1 MFFPN
6 MSFHRKLTILVAV
19 STFSALAMACLGLAL
34 FERHSFRNARMNEL
48 ALLGNTLG
56 ANTAASVSFND
67 QKGAGEMLGALRADP
82 GLIAA
87 YLYDNSG
94 IVFAEY
100 RRANSPGNFVL
111 PSLPPD
117 GTQFTSDSLMV
128 SQGVF
133 LRGDRSGSL
142 VLVSDLRAMNQK
154 IRQFAKLSALILV
167 FSILVT
173 FLVSIRFLR
182 IATDPILQLARI
194 AGRVS
199 SDGNYALRAPG
210 GGKDEIG
217 ALIHSFNEMLGDIQQ
232 RDAALQNAKDEL
244 EHRVQERTAELQTEV
259 NERERVDKALSNERQ
274 VLRTLIDNVPDLL
287 FVKDLESRIV
297 VVNVALARS
306 MGLKSPEEAV
316 GRNDFD
322 FFPEELAESFRQD
335 DAKVMRSKQ
344 PLLNREEVGVD
355 ASGNRTCW
363 LTTKV
368 PLLDSNGEVTGLA
381 GVGRDIT
388 ARKNMEVELQ
398 RAKDTLSKERQV
410 LRTLI
415 DNVPDHMYV
424 KDKDSRFV
432 VANARVARSIGAKSP
447 EELIGKTDFDFYP
460 KELADAFHQDELNL
474 ILTKQPLFNR
484 EEQCQD
490 ANGDRTWLLTTKV
503 PLFGNNGEVTG
514 LAGVGRDITAR
525 KKAEVEWKR
534 AKEAAEAANRAKSE
548 FLANMSHEIRTP
560 LNGVIGMTDLAL
572 DTELSAEQ
580 REYLETVKLSA
591 DSLLT
596 VINDILDFSKVEAG
610 KVELDLTDFNP
621 ADCVETTLRTL
632 ALRAD
637 EKGLELLFEIA
648 PDVPDV
654 VCGDPTRLRQILVN
668 LVGNAIK
675 FTHKG
680 EVSVKAALD
689 SKDGDTGVLHFT
701 VSDTGIGI
709 PEDKQKSIFDP
720 FSQAD
725 TSTTRKYGGT
735 GLGLTISARLV
746 ALMGGRIWVE
756 STLGR
761 GTQFHFTILVK
772 AAHRQVEIGTPAP
785 PEVLRGVRALI
796 IDDNRTNQ
804 RILRGM
810 LLRWDMKPVTVDGGE
825 EALAAIALARDNGEQ
840 FSLILTDMHMPHMD
854 GFTLIE
860 KIHQQ
865 SALSTPTIIMLTS
878 AGHRGDS
885 ERCREL
891 GVAADLLKPI
901 RQSELR
907 EAIALVLGA
916 RQPNGAIPL
925 VTRYS
930 LHDARDPHDVLSIL
944 VAEDNPV
951 NQRLAARML
960 EKRGHR
966 VTLAGNGSEALD
978 ALVRE
983 SFDIVFMDVQM
994 PEMDGLTATSLLR
1007 QREKGSSKHQV
1018 VIALTAHAMKSDEE
1032 RCLAAGMDGYLSKP
1046 IRPQELDEILTLRL
1060 AAREISHDSPLAA
1073 EPVPSKAG

>member
-6 MSFHRKLTILVAV
+6 MSFHRKLTILVAA
-19 STFSALAMACLGLAL
+19 STFSALAMACVGLAL

-48 ALLGNTLG
+48 SLLGNTLG
-56 ANTAASVSFND
+56 ANTGASLNFND
-67 QKGAGEMLGALRADP
+67 QKGATEMLSALHADFN
-82 GLIAA
+82 LIAA

-94 IVFAEY
+94 NVFAEY
-100 RRANSPGNFVL
+100 HGPNSAGDLGVPPL
-111 PSLPPD
+111 QPD
-117 GTQFTSDSLMV
+117 GTQFTSDSLTV

-133 LRGDRSGSL
+133 LRGERSGSL
-142 VLVSDLRAMNQK
+142 VLVSDLRALNQK
-154 IRQFAKLSALILV
+154 IRQYAQISALILV
-167 FSILVT
+167 LSILAT

-182 IATDPILQLARI
+182 IAINPILQLARI

-199 SDGNYALRAPG
+199 SDGNYSLRAPG

-217 ALIHSFNEMLGDIQQ
+217 ALIRSFNDMLDDIQQ

-244 EHRVQERTAELQTEV
+244 EHRVQLRTAELQAEV
-259 NERERVDKALSNERQ
+259 NERMRAD
-274 VLRTLIDNVPDLL
+274 
-287 FVKDLESRIV
+287 
-297 VVNVALARS
+297 
-306 MGLKSPEEAV
+306 EA
-316 GRNDFD
+316 
-322 FFPEELAESFRQD
+322 
-335 DAKVMRSKQ
+335 
-344 PLLNREEVGVD
+344 
-355 ASGNRTCW
+355 
-363 LTTKV
+363 
-368 PLLDSNGEVTGLA
+368 
-381 GVGRDIT
+381 
-388 ARKNMEVELQ
+388 
-398 RAKDTLSKERQV
+398 LSKERQV

-415 DNVPDHMYV
+415 DNVPDFMYV
-424 KDKDSRFV
+424 KDTESRFV
-432 VANARVARSIGAKSP
+432 VANATVARSMRVKTP
-447 EELIGKTDFDFYP
+447 EALLGKTDFDFFP
-460 KELADAFHQDELNL
+460 VEIATAFYQDEQNVMRS
-474 ILTKQPLFNR
+474 KQPLFNR
-484 EEQCQD
+484 EEECLG
-490 ANGDRTWLLTTKV
+490 ANGDRIWLLTTKV
-503 PLFGNNGEVTG
+503 PLLDNNGQVTG

-525 KKAEVEWKR
+525 KKTERELQK
-534 AKEAAEAANRAKSE
+534 AKEAAEPASRAKSE

-572 DTELSAEQ
+572 DTEITAEQ

-610 KVELDLTDFNP
+610 RMELDLSDFNL

-637 EKGLELLFEIA
+637 EKGLELLCEIA

-654 VCGDPTRLRQILVN
+654 VCGDLARLRQILVN

-680 EVSVKAALD
+680 EVSVRVALD

-709 PEDKQKSIFDP
+709 PEDKQRSIFDP

-725 TSTTRKYGGT
+725 SSTTRKYGGT
-735 GLGLTISARLV
+735 GLGLTISARFI

-756 STLGR
+756 SQLGR
-761 GTQFHFTILVK
+761 GTQFHFTALAKV
-772 AAHRQVEIGTPAP
+772 AHEKVVIGMPAL

-810 LLRWDMKPVTVDGGE
+810 LLRWDMKPMTVDGGE
-825 EALAAIALARDNGEQ
+825 EALAALALARDKAEQ

-860 KIHQQ
+860 RIRQQ
-865 SALSTPTIIMLTS
+865 PALSRPTIVMLTS
-878 AGHRGDS
+878 AGHRGDA
-885 ERCREL
+885 ERCRQL
-891 GVAADLLKPI
+891 GVAAYLLKPI

-916 RQPNGAIPL
+916 RPHHGAIPL

-930 LHDARDPHDVLSIL
+930 LQDARDPDDVLSIL
-944 VAEDNPV
+944 VAEDNLV

-966 VTLAGNGSEALD
+966 VTLAGNGQEALD
-978 ALVRE
+978 ALARE
-983 SFDIVFMDVQM
+983 DFDIVFMDVQM
-994 PEMDGLTATSLLR
+994 PEMDGMTATSLLR
-1007 QREKGSSKHQV
+1007 QREQDSSKHQV
-1018 VIALTAHAMKSDEE
+1018 VIALTAHAMKSDEG

-1046 IRPQELDEILTLRL
+1046 IRPQELDEILSRRL
-1060 AAREISHDSPLAA
+1060 AARKISHDSPPVA
-1073 EPVPSKAG
+1073 EPSPSKAG